1 MLKNMLK
8 SLAVAAAV
16 AGVLVAAA
24 PASAATAHTS
34 DESHPPGNCSQ
45 GVLCIWPD
53 FNPWGTP
60 SLVTAANWSGGVTG
74 LYFYNYTSRS
84 VDISF
89 TFGASEYTRCANPGG
104 GDLYL
109 HVNVTKVS
117 FRNGTC
123 VW

>member
-1 MLKNMLK
+1 MLK
-8 SLAVAAAV
+8 SLAVAATV
-16 AGVLVAAA
+16 AGVLATAA
-24 PASAATAHTS
+24 PASAATAQTS
-34 DESHPPGNCSQ
+34 DESGNCPQ

-60 SLVTAANWSGGVTG
+60 SLVTGTNWSGSATG
-74 LYFYNYTSRS
+74 LYFYNHTSRS

-89 TFGASEYTRCANPGG
+89 TFGASTHTYTTCANPGG